1 VDDLIAF
8 LRAQYAEDER
18 IARAAAAA
26 QGPVWWYK
34 ANLGGVDGR
43 VLAGEVLDDGR
54 EVALAEAL
62 TARSAAEGVHA
73 ARHNPERVL
82 RNIDAK
88 RRTLVRCEEAMLAAN
103 PMLVHFAKQT
113 VREMALPYS
122 DRQGYE
128 AALGTFE

>member
-1 VDDLIAF
+1 MVDDLVQW
-8 LRAQYAEDER
+8 LGQQLDEDER

-43 VLAGEVLDDGR
+43 VLAGKVLDDGR

-73 ARHNPERVL
+73 ACHDPARVL
-82 RNIDAK
+82 RDIDAK
-88 RRTLVRCEEAMLAAN
+88 RRIIDEAAEYEPGITGFPEMWTTLRL
-103 PMLVHFAKQT
+103 L
-113 VREMALPYS
+113 ALPYV
-122 DRQGYE
+122 DRPGYLE
-128 AALGTFE
+128 SWRPE